1 MPDRTPNVAPHART
15 GRPTVTAGKRL
26 RAHILEVASKNFL
39 QHGYEGAN
47 MDEIATDAQVT
58 KRTLYRRY
66 GSKIGLFGAVIDHE
80 RTCFIEALVVQ
91 TEGTSVRERISV
103 AAQNILDGF
112 LTPKVIGFDRLKAE
126 IERLV
131 PDYSDNALQIVTS
144 HWVDIIRETLLADP
158 ETAKYDNDEIEDIA
172 SLLLDTL
179 VLAPRMRIRMLKVLD
194 NTPAARSAHID
205 QALDLLAAGIPSL
218 RR

>member
-1 MPDRTPNVAPHART
+1 M
-15 GRPTVTAGKRL
+15 
-26 RAHILEVASKNFL
+26 
-39 QHGYEGAN
+39 
-47 MDEIATDAQVT
+47 
-58 KRTLYRRY
+58 
-66 GSKIGLFGAVIDHE
+66 
-80 RTCFIEALVVQ
+80 
-91 TEGTSVRERISV
+91 
-103 AAQNILDGF
+103 
-112 LTPKVIGFDRLKAE
+112 IGFDRLKAE

-194 NTPAARSAHID
+194 NTPAAKSAHID

>member
-1 MPDRTPNVAPHART
+1 MPDRTPNAAPHART

-26 RAHILEVASKNFL
+26 GAHILEVASKNFL

-47 MDEIATDAQVT
+47 MDESATDAQVT

-194 NTPAARSAHID
+194 NTPAAKSAHID

>member
-1 MPDRTPNVAPHART
+1 MPDRTPNAAPHART
-15 GRPTVTAGKRL
+15 GRPTVTTGKRL
-26 RAHILEVASKNFL
+26 GAHILEVASKNFL

-144 HWVDIIRETLLADP
+144 HWFDIIRETLLADP

-194 NTPAARSAHID
+194 NTPAAKSAHID